1 MPVFERKC
9 GIGRTSL
16 TSRLSSCSVYVG
28 QCEIPGA
35 MKLLVVED
43 TDSLRKTMS
52 THLRDAGY
60 SVDATGDGSEGLWY
74 AREFDYAVVVLDLSL
89 PSRDGLDILREIRNA
104 GKQTS
109 VLIATARDTIENRVD
124 GLNAGADDYL
134 VKPFSLAELLARVR
148 ANH

>member
-1 MPVFERKC
+1 
-9 GIGRTSL
+9 
-16 TSRLSSCSVYVG
+16 
-28 QCEIPGA
+28 

-52 THLRDAGY
+52 AHLRNAGY

-74 AREFDYAVVVLDLSL
+74 AQEFDYAVVVLDLSL

-109 VLIATARDTIENRVD
+109 VLIATARDTIERPRRWSKR
-124 GLNAGADDYL
+124 G
-134 VKPFSLAELLARVR
+134 R
-148 ANH
+148 